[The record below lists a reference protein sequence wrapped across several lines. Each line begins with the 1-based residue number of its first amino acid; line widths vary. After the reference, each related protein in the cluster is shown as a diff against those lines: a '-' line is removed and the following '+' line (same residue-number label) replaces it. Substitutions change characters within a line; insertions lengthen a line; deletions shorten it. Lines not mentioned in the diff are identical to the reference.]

1 MKTVGFIDYFL
12 HEWHADHYP
21 AWINQSSGGEY
32 CVKYA
37 WGAVDSPHPGGK
49 SNRRWAEDMGISL
62 CGSIEEVVEK
72 SDALVVLSPD
82 NAEQHECLS
91 RLPLASG
98 KPVYIDKTFAET
110 LAAAKRIF
118 QMAEQSSTP
127 CYSTSALR
135 YAEEYRQIPGGELSY
150 IGSWGPNSLETYSIH
165 QIEPIVALMGT
176 QAQRVLY
183 TGTEEVP
190 SRLIEFTGGRRASIT
205 CFPCGSPFVMQMHG
219 AGRTYLAEVKSDYFQ
234 AFIGHMVEFFRTG
247 EIPVP
252 HEQTL
257 AVIAI
262 REAGLQAAAA
272 PGLWAGVPR

>member
-183 TGTEEVP
+183 TGT
-190 SRLIEFTGGRRASIT
+190 
-205 CFPCGSPFVMQMHG
+205 
-219 AGRTYLAEVKSDYFQ
+219 
-234 AFIGHMVEFFRTG
+234 
-247 EIPVP
+247 
-252 HEQTL
+252 
-257 AVIAI
+257 
-262 REAGLQAAAA
+262 
-272 PGLWAGVPR
+272 

>member
-190 SRLIEFTGGRRASIT
+190 SLLIEFTGGRFALCHADAR
-205 CFPCGSPFVMQMHG
+205 CGPDLF
-219 AGRTYLAEVKSDYFQ
+219 GRS
-234 AFIGHMVEFFRTG
+234 
-247 EIPVP
+247 
-252 HEQTL
+252 
-257 AVIAI
+257 
-262 REAGLQAAAA
+262 
-272 PGLWAGVPR
+272 

>member
-1 MKTVGFIDYFL
+1 MS
-12 HEWHADHYP
+12 ACP
-21 AWINQSSGGEY
+21 AW
-32 CVKYA
+32 
-37 WGAVDSPHPGGK
+37 
-49 SNRRWAEDMGISL
+49 
-62 CGSIEEVVEK
+62 
-72 SDALVVLSPD
+72 
-82 NAEQHECLS
+82 
-91 RLPLASG
+91 PLASG

-118 QMAEQSSTP
+118 QMAEQSGTP

-190 SRLIEFTGGRRASIT
+190 SLLIEFTGGRRASIT
-205 CFPCGSPFVMQMHG
+205 CFPCGSPFVMQM
-219 AGRTYLAEVKSDYFQ
+219 ARCGRTYLAEVKSDYFQ

-262 REAGLQAAAA
+262 REAG
-272 PGLWAGVPR
+272 PSSRRRAGPMGRRSPLTDEGGVEGRRNKRFAHGPRKELSI